1 MGLVNG
7 RPMVAHWLLVG
18 GGHFWGVGYIPVVLL
33 PCVRRSGMGW
43 GHVNVPC
50 TCSAT
55 CCYAAQM
62 SGSVAS
68 LYTLSKWSAVLE
80 DLLLYLKCWQWRY
93 VNLHAHLQ
101 QKTISPYFTAE
112 APALKRK
119 KEKTCQHAPMRWTQI
134 PHETRILPNS
144 RARIWHNSACRNVC
158 FAMAKIR
165 FVTKTLF
172 LRARFPV
179 RWVECAWYFC
189 RFAKNKRH

>member
-68 LYTLSKWSAVLE
+68 LYTLSKWFAVLE
-80 DLLLYLKCWQWRY
+80 GRHMGCYCACRMSWRGEVGGGMLKFLVLLL
-93 VNLHAHLQ
+93 
-101 QKTISPYFTAE
+101 
-112 APALKRK
+112 ALRRN
-119 KEKTCQHAPMRWTQI
+119 KEKGLSTCSNEMNPK
-134 PHETRILPNS
+134 PTRNANFANFS
-144 RARIWHNSACRNVC
+144 RENLAQFGLQKCMFRCGENV
-158 FAMAKIR
+158 F
-165 FVTKTLF
+165 F
-172 LRARFPV
+172 
-179 RWVECAWYFC
+179 
-189 RFAKNKRH
+189 